1 MGAIVGDL
9 LRARVR
15 LRGIELGRPVDVI
28 LDRER
33 RRALG
38 LEVLCGDGARRFLPL
53 AAARFG
59 GDTVAI
65 NSSLLLLET
74 SELRFYT
81 ERGTTLASLRNAPVH
96 RAGRLVGSLGDMRVK
111 ADGKIEALIVRTK
124 DGPLELPYDDRITLA
139 RVDVRAAS

>member
-1 MGAIVGDL
+1 MGATVGDL

-38 LEVLCGDGARRFLPL
+38 LEVLCGDGERRFLPL
-53 AAARFG
+53 AAARFS

-65 NSSLLLLET
+65 NSSLLLLDA

-81 ERGTTLASLRNAPVH
+81 ERGATLGSVRNAPVH
-96 RAGRLVGSLGDMRVK
+96 RAGRLVGSLGDLRVK
-111 ADGKIEALIVRTK
+111 ADGEIEALIVRTK
-124 DGPLELPYDDRITLA
+124 DGPLELPYDDRVTLA
-139 RVDVRAAS
+139 PVEVRAAS